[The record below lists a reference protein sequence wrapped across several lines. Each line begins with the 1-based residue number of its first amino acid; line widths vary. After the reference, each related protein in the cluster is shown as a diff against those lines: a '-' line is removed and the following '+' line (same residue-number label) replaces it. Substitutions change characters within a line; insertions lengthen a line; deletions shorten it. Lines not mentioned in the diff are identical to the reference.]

1 MPTLYI
7 HMGTPKTATTSIQ
20 MFCVENQERF
30 REEGFSYPLLDF
42 VYPHV
47 FQRRNGHFLVGRVY
61 KPDKTEDIELE
72 EELWERGLAMI
83 HEEFKKY
90 PNVILSD
97 ENIWHASLGS
107 KFAFWG
113 KIMEDAREHGY
124 EVKAIVYLRRQDGL
138 ANSWLSQQIKEG
150 WNTNA
155 CIKWDSF
162 KKTIRKI
169 VLNYYNHL
177 EKIAEV
183 IGKENIIVRVFDR
196 EKFKGKDG
204 TIFSDFLEA
213 IGLEYKDEF
222 QITEEEANKS
232 LTGNSQEILRI
243 VNSILPDDPKIRT
256 LVRNS
261 ALACEELKDVENDFV
276 MFSPEELKVFLGRYE
291 KCNQAIAKE
300 YLGQDEPLFSTK
312 IKEGE
317 CWTPQ
322 NRFMYEDIIRFFANI
337 AVQQQVIIEEMKG
350 DVARLKE
357 SRIESVK
364 HYAKEFEQEAKAA
377 MEEAGI
383 TPPTEEEEAEKY
395 QTISEILVNQQKD
408 MEGMY
413 ENSKKIDTVDN
424 RMHALRTENLI
435 LKNELVDLKR
445 RNEELN
451 KEAKER
457 DRELQKMIKELRED
471 VFFYRLKR
479 KMRHISGKDK

>member
-1 MPTLYI
+1 
-7 HMGTPKTATTSIQ
+7 
-20 MFCVENQERF
+20 
-30 REEGFSYPLLDF
+30 
-42 VYPHV
+42 
-47 FQRRNGHFLVGRVY
+47 
-61 KPDKTEDIELE
+61 
-72 EELWERGLAMI
+72 
-83 HEEFKKY
+83 
-90 PNVILSD
+90 
-97 ENIWHASLGS
+97 
-107 KFAFWG
+107 
-113 KIMEDAREHGY
+113 
-124 EVKAIVYLRRQDGL
+124 
-138 ANSWLSQQIKEG
+138 
-150 WNTNA
+150 
-155 CIKWDSF
+155 
-162 KKTIRKI
+162 
-169 VLNYYNHL
+169 
-177 EKIAEV
+177 
-183 IGKENIIVRVFDR
+183 
-196 EKFKGKDG
+196 
-204 TIFSDFLEA
+204 
-213 IGLEYKDEF
+213 
-222 QITEEEANKS
+222 
-232 LTGNSQEILRI
+232 
-243 VNSILPDDPKIRT
+243 
-256 LVRNS
+256 
-261 ALACEELKDVENDFV
+261 
-276 MFSPEELKVFLGRYE
+276 
-291 KCNQAIAKE
+291 
-300 YLGQDEPLFSTK
+300 
-312 IKEGE
+312 
-317 CWTPQ
+317 
-322 NRFMYEDIIRFFANI
+322 MYEDIIRFFANI